1 MFWGFAL
8 TAGALGLMV
17 VWALIEIFRIDR
29 IIEKVDR
36 DLDGNS
42 HKQAGKR

>member
-8 TAGALGLMV
+8 TAAALGLMV

-42 HKQAGKR
+42 HKPAGKK